1 MHRLTRLVPKRW
13 WWYLRTRSTP
23 GRVIAED
30 LLPTEVWELV
40 FEELPDESLLTAA
53 RFCHAWNDGSGRHT
67 MTLASVRRD
76 FYPFGFPRPIPSALH
91 ALPQLRSLACE
102 FRGFRVP
109 CDMKYLHAL
118 IAKCGQLQQLS
129 LSWDWNGISPAQ
141 RTESW
146 DSMARILCNILR
158 KMVQKTRWPLVVI
171 VDART
176 FIVDR
181 RALAQWGPRIV
192 YPMAVYPVNR
202 FTMWS
207 RTIWSRMIHRPH
219 LFLLL
224 LRRSAH
230 PSSVALVGASFVILR
245 RDLIPLFEFGTDE
258 MVELCE
264 GLYKDVG
271 SPERPPVK
279 CSVLNREA
287 KRTGKRNDGSPE
299 SCSVRGP
306 WALNALQLARLG
318 VFDVEDFEYQNCR
331 PRKPITARE

>member
-1 MHRLTRLVPKRW
+1 
-13 WWYLRTRSTP
+13 
-23 GRVIAED
+23 
-30 LLPTEVWELV
+30 
-40 FEELPDESLLTAA
+40 
-53 RFCHAWNDGSGRHT
+53 

-219 LFLLL
+219 LFQ
-224 LRRSAH
+224 LRS
-230 PSSVALVGASFVILR
+230 LR
-245 RDLIPLFEFGTDE
+245 VPGLENRDRLT
-258 MVELCE
+258 
-264 GLYKDVG
+264 
-271 SPERPPVK
+271 
-279 CSVLNREA
+279 
-287 KRTGKRNDGSPE
+287 
-299 SCSVRGP
+299 
-306 WALNALQLARLG
+306 LQA
-318 VFDVEDFEYQNCR
+318 
-331 PRKPITARE
+331 